1 MPAKITQNAHV
12 LNLDFKLSSLQQRA
26 SDFAKNILKKGETGI
41 IWAVCGAGKT
51 EMMFETIALALQQQ
65 KRVCWAIPRADVVIE
80 LVPRLKQA
88 FPHALVIATAWSL

>member
-1 MPAKITQNAHV
+1 MLELFGRYAEP
-12 LNLDFKLSSLQQRA
+12 
-26 SDFAKNILKKGETGI
+26 
-41 IWAVCGAGKT
+41 GKT

-88 FPHALVIATAWSL
+88 FPLCVGDWTAWSL

>member
-1 MPAKITQNAHV
+1 MWSQEKC
-12 LNLDFKLSSLQQRA
+12 F
-26 SDFAKNILKKGETGI
+26 I
-41 IWAVCGAGKT
+41 IKYFFGFQDVQYVEPGKT

-88 FPHALVIATAWSL
+88 FP